1 MCIWRDLS
9 LALIVSAGLGA
20 SAYPASAQSFE
31 ERWSVVPKAKAEEP
45 AQPQTEDSD
54 VLPQHPTDRS
64 VGLNERTSTS
74 CSRQNR
80 TERRPTR
87 SGPGGGSTT
96 VFTGKASFIAY
107 SGGKTASGAPYRP
120 QAFTA
125 AHRRL
130 PFGTR
135 LKVTDLKS
143 GRHVQVTV
151 TDRGPFV
158 RGRVLDLSRGAAQ
171 ALGMVGRGVIQVRTE
186 VLSENGWRALAKG
199 S

>member
-1 MCIWRDLS
+1 MCIRRALS

-31 ERWSVVPKAKAEEP
+31 ERWSVVPKAKADEP
-45 AQPQTEDSD
+45 AQPQTEDSG
-54 VLPQHPTDRS
+54 VLPQHSIDGS
-64 VGLNERTSTS
+64 VGFNERTSITS
-74 CSRQNR
+74 SPQNR
-80 TERRPTR
+80 TLRRLTR
-87 SGPGGGSTT
+87 SGRAGFRND
-96 VFTGKASFIAY
+96 FTGKASFYAY

-120 QAFTA
+120 RGLTA
-125 AHRRL
+125 AHRTL

-171 ALGMVGRGVIQVRTE
+171 ALGMVNRGVIQVRTE
-186 VLSENGWRALAKG
+186 VLSENGGRALAKG

>member
-1 MCIWRDLS
+1 MEL
-9 LALIVSAGLGA
+9 
-20 SAYPASAQSFE
+20 
-31 ERWSVVPKAKAEEP
+31 
-45 AQPQTEDSD
+45 
-54 VLPQHPTDRS
+54 
-64 VGLNERTSTS
+64 
-74 CSRQNR
+74 
-80 TERRPTR
+80 
-87 SGPGGGSTT
+87 
-96 VFTGKASFIAY
+96 FIALRH
-107 SGGKTASGAPYRP
+107 SP
-120 QAFTA
+120 QP
-125 AHRRL
+125 HRSL

-186 VLSENGWRALAKG
+186 VLSENGGRALAKG